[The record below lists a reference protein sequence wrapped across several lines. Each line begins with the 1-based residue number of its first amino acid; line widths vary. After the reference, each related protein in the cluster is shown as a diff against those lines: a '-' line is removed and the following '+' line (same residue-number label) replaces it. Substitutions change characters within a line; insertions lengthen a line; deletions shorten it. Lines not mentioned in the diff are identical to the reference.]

1 MTDWARGS
9 ALSTT
14 TAAVARLMMQQG
26 PNMFSID
33 TATPTAVLRLEH
45 GKVNAMDLPLCE
57 ALTQQLAL
65 LATHPCRAVVITG
78 TGNSFSAGVDLVQLT
93 QGGSEYVSRFLPAMN
108 AFFYALLTFPKPVV
122 AAVNGHALAGGCI
135 MAACCDHVVMAEGT
149 GRVGV
154 TELAVGVPFPMLPL
168 EIMRARLSAHDARDL
183 IYTARS
189 LVPAEA
195 LALGLVD
202 ETAADTEL
210 MSRAMEAAARLTA
223 IPAVSFALTKR
234 AFVTPIL
241 ARVEATTAI
250 DADVTRAWQGE
261 EVLAHVRAFLDK
273 RAKRQ

>member
-1 MTDWARGS
+1 
-9 ALSTT
+9 
-14 TAAVARLMMQQG
+14 
-26 PNMFSID
+26 MFSID
-33 TATPTAVLRLEH
+33 TENPIAVLRLEH
-45 GKVNAMDLPLCE
+45 GKVNAMDLALCE

-65 LATHPCRAVVITG
+65 LATHPCRAVIITG

-93 QGGSEYVSRFLPAMN
+93 QGGVEYVGRFLPVMD

-122 AAVNGHALAGGCI
+122 GALNGHALAGGCI
-135 MAACCDHVVMAEGT
+135 IAACCDHVVMAEGT

-168 EIMRARLSAHDARDL
+168 EIARARLSARDARDL
-183 IYTARS
+183 IYSARTV
-189 LVPAEA
+189 LPPEA

-202 ETAADTEL
+202 EIASPVDL
-210 MSRAMEAAARLTA
+210 MPRAMEAATRLMT

-250 DADVTRAWQGE
+250 NADVTQAWQGE
-261 EVLAHVRAFLDK
+261 EVLSSVRAFLDK
-273 RAKRQ
+273 RAKR

>member
-1 MTDWARGS
+1 M
-9 ALSTT
+9 LSIHIE
-14 TAAVARLMMQQG
+14 
-26 PNMFSID
+26 NDI
-33 TATPTAVLRLEH
+33 AVLRLEY
-45 GKVNAMDLPLCE
+45 GKVSAMDLALCE

-93 QGGSEYVSRFLPAMN
+93 QGGVEYVGRFLPVMD

-122 AAVNGHALAGGCI
+122 AALNGHALAGGCI
-135 MAACCDHVVMAEGT
+135 TAACCDHVVMAEGT

-168 EIMRARLSAHDARDL
+168 EIVRARLSARDARDL
-183 IYTARS
+183 IYSARTV
-189 LVPAEA
+189 LPPEA

-202 ETAADTEL
+202 EIASGMDLMPRAIDAAN
-210 MSRAMEAAARLTA
+210 RLAA
-223 IPAVSFALTKR
+223 IPSVSFALTKR

-250 DADVTRAWQGE
+250 NADVTRAWQGD
-261 EVLAHVRAFLDK
+261 EVLSHVRTFLDR
-273 RAKRQ
+273 RARR